1 MQAGRIIRKEEGGK
15 MKYEEARKKPRVFQQ
30 LTGLK
35 IEEFDKLKA
44 AFQKAYEED
53 ENERGTPDSRAGRKA
68 VLLTYEDKLFFIL
81 FYLRHYPTQEVL
93 GFLFGISQGQANQW
107 IHRLTPIVQ
116 KALGV
121 EKELP
126 GRTAADAQE
135 LMEACPERAFILD
148 GTERPVRRPQDSEDR
163 RKDYSGKKK
172 RHTKK
177 NIILTEKA
185 TGEVLGLGAT
195 QPGSK
200 HDKASVDEEHYT
212 FPDGSTVFQGKGFQG
227 YAPEGA
233 TIQQPT
239 KKPRGKEWTPDG
251 LPFLGASKEGPEACY
266 PLLDLAD
273 GVQDH
278 VRGSVHVQDQPGPQA
293 VRPLQPVRALQD
305 HPGFVVQPPRRT
317 PGPPAR
323 RGWSA

>member
-1 MQAGRIIRKEEGGK
+1 
-15 MKYEEARKKPRVFQQ
+15 MKYEEARTKPRVFQQ

-35 IEEFDKLKA
+35 IEEFDKLKG
-44 AFQKAYEED
+44 AFQKASEE
-53 ENERGTPDSRAGRKA
+53 EEPRESPAGRKA
-68 VLLTYEDKLFFIL
+68 VLRTYEDKLFFIL

-107 IHRLTPIVQ
+107 IHRLTPIVK
-116 KALGV
+116 KALGE

-126 GRTAADAQE
+126 ARTAADAQE
-135 LMEACPERAFILD
+135 LMEACPELEFILD

-212 FPDGSTVFQGKGFQG
+212 FPDGSTVFQDKGFQG

-239 KKPRGKEWTPDG
+239 KKPRGKEWTPEQKEENRQISTQRVSVEHSIG
-251 LPFLGASKEGPEACY
+251 GIKVFHIVSAIFRNIKEGFS
-266 PLLDLAD
+266 DLVMETVT
-273 GVQDH
+273 GLFNFI
-278 VRGSVHVQDQPGPQA
+278 RGCRNAEPSRDAATP
-293 VRPLQPVRALQD
+293 RPASS
-305 HPGFVVQPPRRT
+305 F
-317 PGPPAR
+317 
-323 RGWSA
+323 S

>member
-1 MQAGRIIRKEEGGK
+1 
-15 MKYEEARKKPRVFQQ
+15 MKYEEARTKPRVFQQ

-35 IEEFDKLKA
+35 IEEFDKLKG
-44 AFQKAYEED
+44 AFQKASEE
-53 ENERGTPDSRAGRKA
+53 EEPRESPAGRKA
-68 VLLTYEDKLFFIL
+68 VLRTYEDKLFFIL

-107 IHRLTPIVQ
+107 IHRLTPLVK
-116 KALGV
+116 KALGD

-135 LMEACPERAFILD
+135 LMEACPELEFILD

-212 FPDGSTVFQGKGFQG
+212 FPDGSTVFQDKGFQG

-239 KKPRGKEWTPDG
+239 KKPRGKEWTPEQKEENRQISTQRVSVEHSIG
-251 LPFLGASKEGPEACY
+251 GIKIFHIVSAIFRNIKEGFS
-266 PLLDLAD
+266 DLVMETVT
-273 GVQDH
+273 GLFNFI
-278 VRGSVHVQDQPGPQA
+278 RGCRNAEPSRDA
-293 VRPLQPVRALQD
+293 A
-305 HPGFVVQPPRRT
+305 T
-317 PGPPAR
+317 P
-323 RGWSA
+323 

>member
-1 MQAGRIIRKEEGGK
+1 
-15 MKYEEARKKPRVFQQ
+15 MKYEEARTKPRVFQQ

-35 IEEFDKLKA
+35 IEEFDKLKG
-44 AFQKAYEED
+44 AFQKASEE
-53 ENERGTPDSRAGRKA
+53 EEPRESPAGRKA
-68 VLLTYEDKLFFIL
+68 VLRTYEDKLFFIL

-107 IHRLTPIVQ
+107 IHRLTPLVK
-116 KALGV
+116 KALGD

-212 FPDGSTVFQGKGFQG
+212 FPDGSTVFQDKGFQG

-239 KKPRGKEWTPDG
+239 KKPRGKEWTPEQKEENRQISTQRVSVEHSIG
-251 LPFLGASKEGPEACY
+251 GIKIFHIVSAIFRNIKEGFS
-266 PLLDLAD
+266 DLVMETVT
-273 GVQDH
+273 GLFNFI
-278 VRGSVHVQDQPGPQA
+278 RGCRNAEPSRDAATP
-293 VRPLQPVRALQD
+293 RPASS
-305 HPGFVVQPPRRT
+305 F
-317 PGPPAR
+317 
-323 RGWSA
+323 S

>member
-1 MQAGRIIRKEEGGK
+1 
-15 MKYEEARKKPRVFQQ
+15 MKYEEARTKPRVFQQ

-35 IEEFDKLKA
+35 IEEFDKLKG
-44 AFQKAYEED
+44 AFQKASEE
-53 ENERGTPDSRAGRKA
+53 EEPRESPAGRKA
-68 VLLTYEDKLFFIL
+68 VLRTYEDKLFFIL

-107 IHRLTPIVQ
+107 IHRLTPLVQ
-116 KALGV
+116 KALGD

-135 LMEACPERAFILD
+135 LMEACPEREFILD
-148 GTERPVRRPQDSEDR
+148 GTERPIRRPQDSEDR

-212 FPDGSTVFQGKGFQG
+212 FPDGSTVFQDKGFQG

-239 KKPRGKEWTPDG
+239 KKPRGKEWTPEQKEENRQISTQRVSVEHSIG
-251 LPFLGASKEGPEACY
+251 GIKVFHIVSAIFRNIKEGFS
-266 PLLDLAD
+266 DLVMETVT
-273 GVQDH
+273 GLFNFI
-278 VRGSVHVQDQPGPQA
+278 RGCRNAEPSRDAATP
-293 VRPLQPVRALQD
+293 RPASS
-305 HPGFVVQPPRRT
+305 F
-317 PGPPAR
+317 
-323 RGWSA
+323 S

>member
-1 MQAGRIIRKEEGGK
+1 
-15 MKYEEARKKPRVFQQ
+15 MKYEEARTKPRVFQQ

-35 IEEFDKLKA
+35 IEEFDKLKG
-44 AFQKAYEED
+44 AFQKASEE
-53 ENERGTPDSRAGRKA
+53 EEPRESPAGRKA
-68 VLLTYEDKLFFIL
+68 VLRTYEDKLFFIL

-107 IHRLTPIVQ
+107 IHRLTPIVK
-116 KALGV
+116 KALGE

-135 LMEACPERAFILD
+135 LMEACPELEFILD

-212 FPDGSTVFQGKGFQG
+212 FPDGSTVFQDKGFQG

-239 KKPRGKEWTPDG
+239 KKPRGKEWTPEQKEENRQISTQRVSVEHSIG
-251 LPFLGASKEGPEACY
+251 GIKVFHIVSAIFRNIKEGFS
-266 PLLDLAD
+266 DLVMETVT
-273 GVQDH
+273 GLFNFI
-278 VRGSVHVQDQPGPQA
+278 RGCRNAEPSRDAATP
-293 VRPLQPVRALQD
+293 RPASS
-305 HPGFVVQPPRRT
+305 F
-317 PGPPAR
+317 
-323 RGWSA
+323 S

>member
-1 MQAGRIIRKEEGGK
+1 
-15 MKYEEARKKPRVFQQ
+15 MKYEEARTKPRVFQQ

-35 IEEFDKLKA
+35 IEEFDKLKG
-44 AFQKAYEED
+44 AFQKASEE
-53 ENERGTPDSRAGRKA
+53 EEPRESPAGRKA
-68 VLLTYEDKLFFIL
+68 VLRTYEDKLFFIL

-107 IHRLTPIVQ
+107 IHRLTPIVK
-116 KALGV
+116 KALGE

-126 GRTAADAQE
+126 ARTAADAQE
-135 LMEACPERAFILD
+135 LMEACPEREFILD

-212 FPDGSTVFQGKGFQG
+212 FPDGSTVFQDKGFQG

-239 KKPRGKEWTPDG
+239 KKPRGKEWTPEQKEENRQISTQRVSVEHSIG
-251 LPFLGASKEGPEACY
+251 GIKVFHIVSAIFRNIKEGFS
-266 PLLDLAD
+266 DLVMETVT
-273 GVQDH
+273 GLFNFI
-278 VRGSVHVQDQPGPQA
+278 RGCRNAEPSRDAATP
-293 VRPLQPVRALQD
+293 RPASS
-305 HPGFVVQPPRRT
+305 F
-317 PGPPAR
+317 
-323 RGWSA
+323 S

>member
-1 MQAGRIIRKEEGGK
+1 
-15 MKYEEARKKPRVFQQ
+15 MKYEEARTKPRVFQQ

-35 IEEFDKLKA
+35 IEEFDKLKG
-44 AFQKAYEED
+44 AFQKASEE
-53 ENERGTPDSRAGRKA
+53 EEPRESPAGRKA
-68 VLLTYEDKLFFIL
+68 VLRTYEDKLFFIL

-107 IHRLTPIVQ
+107 IHRLTPIVK
-116 KALGV
+116 KALGE

-135 LMEACPERAFILD
+135 LMEACPEREFILD

-212 FPDGSTVFQGKGFQG
+212 FPDGSTVFQDKGFQG

-239 KKPRGKEWTPDG
+239 KKPRGKEWTPEQKEENRQISTQRVSVEHSIG
-251 LPFLGASKEGPEACY
+251 GIKIFHIVSAIFRNIKEGFS
-266 PLLDLAD
+266 DLVMETVT
-273 GVQDH
+273 GLFNFI
-278 VRGSVHVQDQPGPQA
+278 RGCRNAEPSRDAATP
-293 VRPLQPVRALQD
+293 RPASS
-305 HPGFVVQPPRRT
+305 F
-317 PGPPAR
+317 
-323 RGWSA
+323 S

>member
-1 MQAGRIIRKEEGGK
+1 
-15 MKYEEARKKPRVFQQ
+15 MKYEEARTKPRVFQQ

-35 IEEFDKLKA
+35 IEEFDKLKG
-44 AFQKAYEED
+44 AFQKASEE
-53 ENERGTPDSRAGRKA
+53 EEPRESLAGRKA
-68 VLLTYEDKLFFIL
+68 VLRTYEDKLFFIL

-107 IHRLTPIVQ
+107 IHRLTPIVK
-116 KALGV
+116 KALGE

-126 GRTAADAQE
+126 ARTAAVAQG
-135 LMEACPERAFILD
+135 LKEACPERAVILD

-163 RKDYSGKKK
+163 RKDHSGKKK

-212 FPDGSTVFQGKGFQG
+212 FPDGSTVFQDKGFQG

-239 KKPRGKEWTPDG
+239 KKPRGKEWTPEQKEENRQISTQRVSVEHSIG
-251 LPFLGASKEGPEACY
+251 GIKVFHIVSAIFRNIKEGFSDLVMETVTGWR
-266 PLLDLAD
+266 LLLGCSTSSG
-273 GVQDH
+273 GVATPS
-278 VRGSVHVQDQPGPQA
+278 RPGMPQHLD
-293 VRPLQPVRALQD
+293 RLLLSP
-305 HPGFVVQPPRRT
+305 
-317 PGPPAR
+317 
-323 RGWSA
+323 

>member
-1 MQAGRIIRKEEGGK
+1 
-15 MKYEEARKKPRVFQQ
+15 MKYEEARTKPRVFQQ

-35 IEEFDKLKA
+35 IEEFDKLKG
-44 AFQKAYEED
+44 AFQKASEE
-53 ENERGTPDSRAGRKA
+53 EEPRESPAGRKA
-68 VLLTYEDKLFFIL
+68 VLRTYEDKLFFIL

-107 IHRLTPIVQ
+107 IHRLTPIVK
-116 KALGV
+116 KALGD

-135 LMEACPERAFILD
+135 LMEACPELEFILD

-212 FPDGSTVFQGKGFQG
+212 FPDGSTVFQDKGFQG

-239 KKPRGKEWTPDG
+239 KKPRGKEWTPEQKEENRQISTQRVSVEHSIG
-251 LPFLGASKEGPEACY
+251 GIKIFHIVSAIFRNIKEGFS
-266 PLLDLAD
+266 DLVMETVT
-273 GVQDH
+273 GLFNFI
-278 VRGSVHVQDQPGPQA
+278 RGCRNAEPSRDAATP
-293 VRPLQPVRALQD
+293 RPASS
-305 HPGFVVQPPRRT
+305 F
-317 PGPPAR
+317 
-323 RGWSA
+323 S

>member
-1 MQAGRIIRKEEGGK
+1 
-15 MKYEEARKKPRVFQQ
+15 MKYEEARTKPRVFQQ

-35 IEEFDKLKA
+35 IEEFDKLKG
-44 AFQKAYEED
+44 AFQKASEE
-53 ENERGTPDSRAGRKA
+53 EEPRESPAGRKA
-68 VLLTYEDKLFFIL
+68 VLRTYEDKLFFIL

-107 IHRLTPIVQ
+107 IHRLTPIVK
-116 KALGV
+116 KALGD

-135 LMEACPERAFILD
+135 LMEACPELEFILD
-148 GTERPVRRPQDSEDR
+148 GTERPVRRPQDGEDR
-163 RKDYSGKKK
+163 RKDYIVKET
-172 RHTKK
+172 RHTEK

-212 FPDGSTVFQGKGFQG
+212 FPDGSTVFQDKGFQG

-239 KKPRGKEWTPDG
+239 KKPRGKEWTPEQKEENRQISTQRVSVEHSIG
-251 LPFLGASKEGPEACY
+251 GIKVFHIVSAIFRNIKEGFS
-266 PLLDLAD
+266 DLVMETVT
-273 GVQDH
+273 GLFNFI
-278 VRGSVHVQDQPGPQA
+278 RGCRNVEPSRDAATP
-293 VRPLQPVRALQD
+293 RPASS
-305 HPGFVVQPPRRT
+305 F
-317 PGPPAR
+317 
-323 RGWSA
+323 S